1 MVFRIKRIIE
11 VFLIVVLLLICASGY
26 AQQFPGAPTI
36 PNKNIQHNDKLERL
50 EGSKK
55 RNSIPFSDYILDNS
69 GVYAYRHVELDS
81 IIKYKFGAGYHVLAA
96 MSDTLSIKPNCG
108 NIAVRVVDSCTTNM
122 YIYSCTRGALTNTLN
137 GWKLAGSFF
146 NKNCSSGSG
155 GGGGGSSTDVRWGGF
170 TAVNDSIRLDSI
182 DAAGVLL
189 GSKYLDNVI
198 NDTEI
203 DYRYF
208 YTVIGD
214 SLRILTEQWN
224 NTTKVYDATAN
235 QYINNVINKK
245 VDFQKV
251 NDSTYVHYSSDFGN
265 DTIIVPLPTAGYY
278 ENWYTNDGHV
288 LDPRIAYGDGFN
300 TTWRNMDI
308 MRYDSLNQYYIR
320 SKVGVSA
327 IYSDFSLQ
335 PTTYDLSM
343 FNNNGYTSTNGG
355 RLNRMQ
361 LTPTSGVLQSI
372 PNGISPTGYSTNEF
386 RASEI
391 AAAIKTRRIETDGSI
406 SYADAEYPTASKRM
420 RQGTFLMGYNFQGSG
435 ETKDNTN
442 GKLAYSPYRMPVTM
456 FSDTGQ
462 ILISSGD
469 SLRWAPMGN
478 YSGGGGGGG
487 GNWYNSDGTLTGN
500 RLASGKSGGMTD
512 YSATWRRMENITF
525 DSVGNLF
532 RISPWMKAN
541 TAGNFTFSATSTI
554 MIHQNNTT
562 GVLYGYNT
570 TTSTGGGAFLRAGK
584 SGITRETG
592 IDSASAYIKTPIRQ
606 VDGTYDY
613 GANSIPERR
622 LLQSSIFGANTYSS
636 TAGRLAYTAYGF
648 PAKAAPDSNYVL
660 VSKNDTLAWKNLN
673 ETADVKRSVTI
684 NALGFSE
691 GFPVAAGVNFE
702 TFFVVPA
709 DMDGWNITGWEISLG
724 QQRQAAGTLKF
735 DLMRC
740 AATINP
746 ALPVALGR
754 EIDITPSLSPELRYA
769 AYAGSFTQNVASGDL
784 ILIRF
789 VNNLGVTGS
798 PRGCVAKISFVKP

>member
-1 MVFRIKRIIE
+1 MFKLKRIIE
-11 VFLIVVLLLICASGY
+11 VFLIVALLLMCASGY

-36 PNKNIQHNDKLERL
+36 PNKNIQHNDKLERI

-81 IIKYKFGAGYHVLAA
+81 IIKYKLGSSYHVLAA

-108 NIAVRVVDSCTTNM
+108 NIAIRVIDSCTTNM
-122 YIYSCTRGALTNTLN
+122 YIYSCTRGGLTNTLN

-155 GGGGGSSTDVRWGGF
+155 GGGSSGDVRWGGF

-208 YTVIGD
+208 YTVVND

-224 NTTKVYDATAN
+224 NTTKTYDQTGN

-288 LDPRIAYGDGFN
+288 LDDRIAYGDGFN
-300 TTWRNMDI
+300 TTWRNMNT
-308 MRYDSLNQYYIR
+308 MRYDSLVQYYIR
-320 SKVGVSA
+320 SKIGVSA
-327 IYSDFSLQ
+327 IYSDFNLQ
-335 PTTYDLSM
+335 AASFDLSM

-355 RLNRMQ
+355 RLNRVQ
-361 LTPTSGVLQSI
+361 LTPTTAVLQSI
-372 PNGISPTGYSTNEF
+372 PNGASPTGYSTNEF

-391 AAAIKTRRIETDGSI
+391 AASIKTRRLETDGTM
-406 SYADAEYPTASKRM
+406 SYADSEYPASLKRI
-420 RQGTFLMGYNFQGSG
+420 RQGTFLMGFNFQGSG
-435 ETKDNTN
+435 ETKDNTS
-442 GKLAYSPYRMPVTM
+442 GKLVYSPYRMPVTM

-462 ILISSGD
+462 VLVSSGD
-469 SLRWAPMGN
+469 SLRWMPMGA
-478 YSGGGGGGG
+478 YGGGGGGG

-500 RLASGKSGGMTD
+500 RLAKGGGF
-512 YSATWRRMENITF
+512 SATWQKYSSVTF
-525 DSVGNLF
+525 DSVVGLF
-532 RISPWMKAN
+532 RIIPVINAN
-541 TAGNFTFSATSTI
+541 TAGNFTFSYNNTI
-554 MIHQNNTT
+554 MNHSNNTT

-570 TTSTGGGAFLRAGK
+570 TTSTGGGAYLRAGK
-584 SGITRETG
+584 SGITRESG
-592 IDSASAYIKTPIRQ
+592 IDTASAFIKTPTRLP
-606 VDGTYDY
+606 DGTFDY
-613 GANSIPERR
+613 GGNTIPERR
-622 LLQSSIFGANTYSS
+622 LLQSSILGTSGTYSS
-636 TAGRLAYTAYGF
+636 TGGRLAYTAYGF

-660 VSKNDTLAWKNLN
+660 VSKNDTLAWKSLN
-673 ETADVKRSVTI
+673 ETADTRRSVTI
-684 NALGFSE
+684 NLLGFTE
-691 GFPVAAGVNFE
+691 GFPIVAGYNFE
-702 TFFVVPA
+702 TFFLVPA
-709 DMDGWNITGWEISLG
+709 DMNGWNIVGWEVSLG
-724 QQRQAAGTLKF
+724 QQKGNFGSMIFDIMKVSAAS
-735 DLMRC
+735 
-740 AATINP
+740 NP
-746 ALPVALGR
+746 GLPVALSK
-754 EIDITPSLSPELRYA
+754 EITVSNISNRYVPYPSSFSQPVLAGDIIMVRYVNNPSLS
-769 AYAGSFTQNVASGDL
+769 
-784 ILIRF
+784 
-789 VNNLGVTGS
+789 GS
-798 PRGCVAKISFVKP
+798 PKGLCAKFTFVKP

>member
-11 VFLIVVLLLICASGY
+11 AVLIVVLLLICASGY

-122 YIYSCTRGALTNTLN
+122 YIYSCTRGGLTNTLN

-208 YTVIGD
+208 YTVVND

-224 NTTKVYDATAN
+224 NTTKVYDQTGN

-251 NDSTYVHYSSDFGN
+251 NDSLWVHYSSDFGN
-265 DTIIVPLPTAGYY
+265 DTIIVPKATAGYY

-288 LDPRIAYGDGFN
+288 LDDRIAYGDGFN
-300 TTWRNMDI
+300 TTWRNMNI

-320 SKVGVSA
+320 SKIGVSA
-327 IYSDFSLQ
+327 LYSDFSLQ
-335 PTTYDLSM
+335 PTSYDLSM

-355 RLNRMQ
+355 RLNRLQ
-361 LTPTSGVLQSI
+361 LTPTTAVLQSI
-372 PNGISPTGYSTNEF
+372 PNGASPTGYSTNEF

-391 AAAIKTRRIETDGSI
+391 AAAIKTRRLETDGTM
-406 SYADAEYPTASKRM
+406 SYADSEYPASLKRI
-420 RQGTFLMGYNFQGSG
+420 RQGTFLMGFNFQGSG
-435 ETKDNTN
+435 ETKDNTS
-442 GKLAYSPYRMPVTM
+442 GKLVYSPYRMPVTM

-462 ILISSGD
+462 VLVSSGD
-469 SLRWAPMGN
+469 SLRWMPMGS
-478 YSGGGGGGG
+478 YGGGGGGG

-500 RLASGKSGGMTD
+500 RLAKGAGF
-512 YSATWRRMENITF
+512 SATWQKYSSITF
-525 DSVGNLF
+525 DSVVGLF
-532 RISPWMKAN
+532 RIIPVINAN
-541 TAGNFTFSATSTI
+541 TAGNFTFSYNNTI
-554 MIHQNNTT
+554 MNHSNNTT

-570 TTSTGGGAFLRAGK
+570 TTSTGGGAYLRAGK
-584 SGITRETG
+584 SGITRENGVDT
-592 IDSASAYIKTPIRQ
+592 ASVYLKTPIRLS
-606 VDGTYDY
+606 DGTYDY
-613 GANSIPERR
+613 GGNTIPERR
-622 LLQSSIFGANTYSS
+622 LLQSSILGTSGTYSS
-636 TAGRLAYTAYGF
+636 TGGRLAYTAYGF
-648 PAKAAPDSNYVL
+648 PVKAAPDSNYVL

-702 TFFVVPA
+702 TFFLVPA
-709 DMDGWNITGWEISLG
+709 DMNGWNIVGWEVSLG
-724 QQRQAAGTLKF
+724 QQKPASGTLKF

-740 AATINP
+740 AAAINP

-754 EIDITPSLSPELRYA
+754 EIDVTSATNRYV
-769 AYAGSFTQNVASGDL
+769 AYSGSFTQTVATGDL

-789 VNNLGVTGS
+789 VNTTATGS
-798 PRGCVAKISFVKP
+798 PKGCIAKISFVKP

>member
-1 MVFRIKRIIE
+1 MFKIKRIIE
-11 VFLIVVLLLICASGY
+11 AVLILVLLLICSIGY
-26 AQQFPGAPTI
+26 SQQFPGAPTI
-36 PNKNIQHNDKLERL
+36 TNKNIQHNDKLERI

-122 YIYSCTRGALTNTLN
+122 YIYSCTRGGLTNTLN

-208 YTVIGD
+208 YTVVND

-224 NTTKVYDATAN
+224 NTTKVYDATGN

-288 LDPRIAYGDGFN
+288 LDERIAYGDGFN
-300 TTWRNMDI
+300 TTWRNMNI
-308 MRYDSLNQYYIR
+308 MRYDSLVQYYIR
-320 SKVGVSA
+320 SKIGVSA
-327 IYSDFSLQ
+327 IYSDFNLQ
-335 PTTYDLSM
+335 ATTYDLSM

-361 LTPTSGVLQSI
+361 LTPTTAVLQSI
-372 PNGISPTGYSTNEF
+372 PNGASPTANSTNEF

-391 AAAIKTRRIETDGSI
+391 AAGVKTRRLETDGNI
-406 SYADAEYPTASKRM
+406 SYADTEYPSALKRI
-420 RQGTFLMGYNFQGSG
+420 RQGTFLMGYNYQGSG
-435 ETKDNTN
+435 ETKDNTG
-442 GKLAYSPYRMPVTM
+442 GKLIYSPYRMPVTM

-462 ILISSGD
+462 VLVSSGD
-469 SLRWAPMGN
+469 SLRWVPMGY
-478 YSGGGGGGG
+478 YSGGGGGGGG

-500 RLASGKSGGMTD
+500 RLAKGNNLN
-512 YSATWRRMENITF
+512 ATWSRYNDVKF
-525 DSVGNLF
+525 DSIANNF
-532 RISPWMKAN
+532 IISPIFQGNVAGSFVFGR
-541 TAGNFTFSATSTI
+541 TATTI
-554 MIHQNNTT
+554 IHTNSNT
-562 GVLYGYNT
+562 GVTYGYNT

-584 SGITRETG
+584 SGVTRETG

-606 VDGTYDY
+606 ADGTYDY

-702 TFFVVPA
+702 TFFLVPA
-709 DMDGWNITGWEISLG
+709 DMNGWNITGWEVSLG
-724 QQRQAAGTLKF
+724 QQKPAAGTLKF

-740 AATINP
+740 AAAINP

-754 EIDITPSLSPELRYA
+754 EIDVTSATNRYV
-769 AYAGSFTQNVASGDL
+769 AYSGSFTQSVASGDL

-789 VNNLGVTGS
+789 VNNAGVTGS
-798 PRGCVAKISFVKP
+798 PKGCVAKISFVKP